1 METLLRPIHIA
12 DKNSAV
18 QLKYKFGIFGG
29 KRTFDNKFYLK

>member
-18 QLKYKFGIFGG
+18 QLKYKFGILEE
-29 KRTFDNKFYLK
+29 KEHLTINYI